1 MLQLYPLDLDHGP
14 GRALLDTVAK
24 ATSPALASVRRHFA
38 RAFVLPSPWAAGF
51 CCIGAELALDAD
63 GAAAYERPRLSVT
76 GNGETPDAALISCL
90 GEAADRL
97 SVVERPGD
105 ITLRKAIPPA
115 GRHARA
121 GWMSQALAAAGE
133 IDWVAADD
141 VVSRDRD
148 ILPADFCLRRRPE
161 RRGIGPVGALS
172 SGVAAGPSLAAA
184 AVRGAL
190 ELCERDAA
198 ALWWLGGR
206 PAKAFALEHP
216 ASAIGTGLIAR
227 LRGGQAGRRTTLL
240 DITTDLGIPSVVAV
254 SVDPRHI
261 GLACGF
267 AARLDWENA
276 IRAALLEMC
285 QMELAAPLAQAKRLE
300 RGDDALNETDRQHL
314 ERAEFLTSSC
324 ELLHPRGVSDTDIR
338 CNFAPDDLQGL
349 ATWLKQRGV
358 GISLVDLTRPD
369 IGVPAARVVAG
380 ELQPYT
386 QDVVTA
392 RLARDRRA
400 DGGNNLAPGPV
411 VLM

>member
-1 MLQLYPLDLDHGP
+1 MLHLYPLDLDHGP
-14 GRALLDTVAK
+14 GHALLDTVAN
-24 ATSPALASVRRHFA
+24 ATAPALAAVGRHFA

-51 CCIGAELALDAD
+51 CCIGAEIALDSD

-76 GNGETPDAALISCL
+76 GNGETPEAALISCL

-105 ITLRKAIPPA
+105 VILRKNISSV
-115 GRHARA
+115 GRYVRS

-133 IDWVAADD
+133 IDWVDAED
-141 VVSRDRD
+141 VVSRDRH
-148 ILPADFCLRRRPE
+148 IFPADFCLRRRPE
-161 RRGIGPVGALS
+161 RRKMGPVGALS

-184 AVRGAL
+184 AVRSTL

-216 ASAIGTGLIAR
+216 ASAIGAGLIER
-227 LRGGQAGRRTTLL
+227 LRGGHANRRTTLL

-254 SVDPRHI
+254 SIDPQHR

-267 AARLDWENA
+267 AARLDWKNA
-276 IRAALLEMC
+276 IRAAILEMC
-285 QMELAAPLAQAKRLE
+285 QMELAAPLAESKRLE
-300 RGDDALNETDRQHL
+300 RGDDALNETDWQHL
-314 ERAEFLTSSC
+314 ERADFLTSSC
-324 ELLHPRGVSDTDIR
+324 ELLHPKGVSAIDVR
-338 CNFAPDDLQGL
+338 CNVAPDDLQGL
-349 ATWLKQRGV
+349 ATWLKERGV

-369 IGVPAARVVAG
+369 IAVPAARVVAA

-386 QDVVTA
+386 QDAVTA
-392 RLARDRRA
+392 RLAHYRRA
-400 DGGNNLAPGPV
+400 DGGNNFALGSI